1 MICPCSRSRFAWLR
15 GFCALV
21 CVVFGCCS
29 VPAARSQGELPK
41 PLQLVDEDVTA
52 FAFAPDG
59 RVVYSVRHM
68 VKTKLYDLQHDDVWL
83 LETNGKKRRLLLGE
97 KFRIGNE
104 QFSYAVDSFQWSP
117 NGRFIVAR
125 LFATFLTDEN
135 GKTQDSYVTVALD
148 ESGKEVRINGLDN
161 VIRDSSNAFFLK
173 DGTTLVYMTETVKP
187 RALFSLRFS
196 NLATGPA
203 GAAFEGRTFADVET
217 IAGSNVAIGI
227 EQEHSQTGPPRLQR
241 LEMLAQDD
249 KELATLQNFAGGL
262 AVSPSGKRAAY
273 FVDKEVLEVRDLT
286 APRRVARMRV
296 GLGVAYWSADDRRI
310 LLKRSVEKKTG
321 ELAWFDVPELA
332 EVAEGKDIVVAQ
344 PEAQP
349 ILRGI
354 GFREFSISGDGKLL
368 GVISTGK
375 HNLSVY
381 PISVQ

>member
-1 MICPCSRSRFAWLR
+1 
-15 GFCALV
+15 V

-217 IAGSNVAIGI
+217 IAGSNVAIAV
-227 EQEHSQTGPPRLQR
+227 EQDHSQSGPFRLQR

-249 KELATLQNFAGGL
+249 KELATLQSFAGGL
-262 AVSPSGKRAAY
+262 TVSPSGKRAAY

-321 ELAWFDVPELA
+321 DLAWFDVPELS
-332 EVAEGKDIVVAQ
+332 EVLEGKDIVVAQ